1 MRRTLFAS
9 IVLASLWL
17 AGSAAALCTC
27 GDRDGCG
34 SAAACAGKIPG
45 DECGNNRSC
54 KIVVGT
60 GNDLTCCCG
69 CSKGVG
75 PKACNY
81 AALGVIEIPSAAGCD
96 SEKLTKLAT
105 KTHGAVNTLLH
116 EADDACEAEKNAL
129 KKATAARGKL
139 ARLRKKIEKARD
151 KGKVDAACAANAIA
165 LLDTIGPRID
175 DFEAGSP
182 GGPGS
187 TTTTTIPGTGP
198 SCSATF
204 AFFPSDAAEVDFV
217 LGCFAAGADY
227 TGFRLTMHG
236 GRQVTNYL
244 QPPGF
249 NCTINTNHA
258 TNDSLACAGVFNI
271 DVPVTGGRI
280 RTDPAPVADLD
291 ASLEVLVGVSTVYG
305 PFPTTGP

>member
-1 MRRTLFAS
+1 MRRLLFVS
-9 IVLASLWL
+9 LFLASLWL

-27 GDRDGCG
+27 GDRDGCA

-81 AALGVIEIPSAAGCD
+81 AALGVIELPSALGCD
-96 SEKLTKLAT
+96 SEALVKLAA
-105 KTHGAVNTLLH
+105 KTHGTVNTLLH

-129 KKATAARGKL
+129 KKASAARGKL

-151 KGKVDAACAANAIA
+151 KGKVDAACSTNAIA
-165 LLDTIGPRID
+165 WLDTIGARLD

-182 GGPGS
+182 GGVS
-187 TTTTTIPGTGP
+187 TTTTTIPGSGP
-198 SCSATF
+198 SCSAEFTF
-204 AFFPSDAAEVDFV
+204 FGGDPAEVEFV
-217 LGCFAAGADY
+217 LGCYAAGTEY
-227 TGFRLTMHG
+227 SGFRITLHG

-249 NCTINTNHA
+249 NCTIDTNHA
-258 TNDSLACAGVFNI
+258 TNDSLACAGSYSI
-271 DVPVTGGRI
+271 DVPVTGGRL

-291 ASLEVLVGVSTVYG
+291 ASLEVLVGVSTIYG
-305 PFPTTGP
+305 PCPTTGP